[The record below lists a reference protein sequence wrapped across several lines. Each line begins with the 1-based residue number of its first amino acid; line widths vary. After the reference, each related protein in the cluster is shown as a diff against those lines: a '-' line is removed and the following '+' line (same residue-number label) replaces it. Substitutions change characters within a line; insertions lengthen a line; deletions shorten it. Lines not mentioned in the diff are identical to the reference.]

1 MPEFPH
7 LSLPTRVGG
16 QYNSP
21 YGRGKRPVVVE
32 KSQTTLDNLNNRTQH
47 GNRIRRNAE
56 TVIENW
62 SNMLSERP
70 VDSPRLPDSIPLFL
84 HVDPKVFS
92 SDELSSFG
100 IDVVSEKEDGFI
112 IGASH
117 DLELGKLKEKI
128 TKFIENR
135 TKSGKPSQLWE
146 INEGTQWR
154 VDEILSPRLFQRWN
168 SIQDAEILT
177 VEISVACFV
186 KVGEYPSKGTKTE
199 EQFNQA
205 ILNWER
211 RKRDADIVRGELE
224 LQRESDVQG
233 FLDVYAGELLDSI
246 DFNDSWTY
254 LITISGKGL
263 KDLVY
268 NYPYLFEV
276 TLPEDLEALDSQD
289 LMDENVFDV
298 QILKPDANA
307 PKVCIIDSG
316 VQSSHPLLEN
326 AIDEANSR
334 SYLPDN
340 NVTADQVPSGGH
352 GTRVAGVALYFNNI
366 QRTGDFKPI
375 LTIQNARILDE
386 SNSLPDNLS
395 VPVLM
400 GEIVTDYSVT
410 GTRIYNLSVNERIP
424 CATIHMSTW
433 AAKIDQL
440 ILDHDIL
447 FVISAGNIHS
457 QTISQFIESGTEY
470 PDYLFQDISRIANP
484 AQSSF
489 GITVGSICEGQ
500 YQDRDRRSFGSEG
513 EISAFSRSGLGM
525 WGSIKPDV
533 VEYGGDFVRERQGQV
548 VLITNRPE
556 CCPELVCST
565 FDGNASLANR
575 DMVGTSFSAPRVSH
589 IIAAIQSNLPDYS
602 TLLYKTLLIQS
613 ARWPEVYQ
621 SHTNPLNVIKHIGFG
636 VPDLGRATSNSDY
649 RITLVYEGN
658 ISPKK
663 ADVFNIKI
671 PQEIRRVGDEYDILV
686 EITVSFR
693 ARPRRTR
700 RYSYSYLSSY
710 LQWESSQ
717 FGESFDMF
725 RNRVIQSTESDIEL
739 EEADQVGLG
748 SFPWTIQTRRNSGI
762 HDIKLNDSSTQK
774 DWAII
779 KSHQLTNDFG
789 IGVIGRNGWEKDL
802 NTEIPYA
809 IAVSFE
815 SVNRDIEIY
824 DRIRVENQIEIEQEI
839 RV

>member
-1 MPEFPH
+1 MPDFPH
-7 LSLPTRVGG
+7 LSLPVRVDG

-21 YGRGKRPVVVE
+21 YGPGKRSVRVE
-32 KSQTTLDNLNNRTQH
+32 KSQTTIDNLNNRTQH
-47 GNRIRRNAE
+47 GNQIRSSAD

-62 SNMLSERP
+62 SNMLNERP
-70 VDSPRLPDSIPLFL
+70 IDSPELPDSIPLFL

-112 IGASH
+112 IGASQ

-128 TKFIENR
+128 SKFIENR
-135 TKSGKPSQLWE
+135 TNSGKPSQLWE

-154 VDEILSPRLFQRWN
+154 VDEILSTRLFQRWN
-168 SIQDAEILT
+168 SIQDTEILT

-199 EQFNQA
+199 EQFNRA
-205 ILNWER
+205 VLSWER
-211 RKRDADIVRGELE
+211 RKREADIARGELE

-233 FLDVYAGELLDSI
+233 FLDVYSGELLDSI

-276 TLPEDLEALDSQD
+276 TLPEDLEEFDSTD
-289 LMDENVFDV
+289 SIDENAFDLEV
-298 QILKPDANA
+298 LPPDSNA

-316 VQSSHPLLEN
+316 IQENHPLLEN
-326 AIDEANSR
+326 AIDTANSR

-340 NVTADQVPSGGH
+340 QVTADQVPGGGH
-352 GTRVAGVALYFNNI
+352 GTRVAGTVLYFNNI
-366 QRTGDFKPI
+366 PRTGDFQPI
-375 LTIQNARILDE
+375 LTIQNARILNE
-386 SNSLPDNLS
+386 SNDLPDNLS
-395 VPVLM
+395 APVLM
-400 GEIVTDYSVT
+400 EEIVNDYLSS
-410 GTRIYNLSVNERIP
+410 GTRIYNLSVNEKNP

-440 ILDHDIL
+440 ILDRDVL
-447 FVISAGNIHS
+447 FIISAGNLFR
-457 QTISQFIESGTEY
+457 QTISQAIQSGIEY
-470 PDYLFQDISRIANP
+470 PDYLLQEFSRIANP
-484 AQSSF
+484 SQSSF

-500 YQDRDRRSFGSEG
+500 FQDIDRESFGTEG

-525 WGSIKPDV
+525 WGAIKPDV
-533 VEYGGDFVRERQGQV
+533 VEYGGDLVRERTGQV
-548 VLITNRPE
+548 VLISGRPE
-556 CCPELVCST
+556 CSPELVTST
-565 FDGNASLANR
+565 YDRNRSLTNR
-575 DMVGTSFSAPRVSH
+575 DAVGTSYSAPKVSH
-589 IIAAIQSNLPDYS
+589 VMAAIQGNLPDYS
-602 TLLYKTLLIQS
+602 TLLYKALLIQS
-613 ARWPEVYQ
+613 ARWPEVYW
-621 SHTNPLNVIKHIGFG
+621 SHANPLNVLRHIGFG
-636 VPDLGRATSNSDY
+636 VPNIDKATNNSDY

-671 PQEIRRVGDEYDILV
+671 PEEIRRIGDEYDILIEV
-686 EITVSFR
+686 TVSFR
-693 ARPRRTR
+693 AKPRRTR

-717 FGESFDMF
+717 FGETFEMF
-725 RNRVIQSTESDIEL
+725 RNRMIQSTGNDVRL
-739 EEADQVGLG
+739 EEMDQSGLE
-748 SFPWTIQTRRNSGI
+748 SFPWTIQARRNSGI
-762 HDIKLNDSSTQK
+762 SDVKLNDSSTQK

-779 KSHQLTNDFG
+779 KSHQLSDDFG
-789 IGVIGRNGWEKDL
+789 IGVIGRKGWEKDL
-802 NTEIPYA
+802 NAEIPYA
-809 IAVSFE
+809 IVVSFE

-824 DRIRVENQIEIEQEI
+824 ERIRIENEIEITQEV